1 MKHRPMGIIAV
12 SILATLAIATAPG
25 SHAQEEVGGRQ
36 ISTVTYDNQTLVS
49 PVLCRMA
56 DSIGLLA
63 LVKQAKTSRWW
74 YAEPSKRGWPLYGP
88 WVAFPYNPATGTFG
102 EGKQVLNDLAASLFG
117 HGSLRDPK
125 YHLAAGGS
133 KNLLFLVSEV
143 PIDGP
148 PSDIALAKLEVATAV
163 DSLTLKGWRSFRHN
177 ELRGGREEPYLSFF
191 LDSPDLLV
199 LPPSGRLLLAGNS
212 GEASL
217 WLTLSEDGGSTWHDL
232 QLLGPRYDS
241 GIAPLL
247 LRTAE
252 GLVLLYIDQTRPLSL
267 SELESKALHKKFFRG
282 THKMPGPIAVMRSPD
297 AASWATTMEGV
308 AGARDV
314 DSFAACVGPSGRLF
328 IVYSR
333 RDQQAGHLYLTTSA
347 ETGRTWSVPVQLTDG
362 AFVDAYPSVI
372 ATDGKLIVAF
382 TRFHLDGTQLLC
394 YTTVPIQ

>member
-1 MKHRPMGIIAV
+1 MKSA
-12 SILATLAIATAPG
+12 LAIVAAAVLVSLGSAPRLLGGSLPGVMATD
-25 SHAQEEVGGRQ
+25 V
-36 ISTVTYDNQTLVS
+36 STATYDSQTLVS
-49 PVLCRMA
+49 PVLYRGG
-56 DSIGLLA
+56 DGIGLLA
-63 LVKQAKTSRWW
+63 LIKQAKTSRWW
-74 YAEPSKRGWPLYGP
+74 RNDPSKRGWPLYGP

-102 EGKQVLNDLAASLFG
+102 QGKQVLNDLAASLFG

-148 PSDIALAKLEVATAV
+148 PSDIALAKLEVATAA

-328 IVYSR
+328 VVYSR
-333 RDQQAGHLYLTTSA
+333 RDQRAGHLYLATSA
-347 ETGRTWSVPVQLTDG
+347 DSGTNWSVPVQLTDG
-362 AFVDAYPSVI
+362 AFVDVYPSVI
-372 ATDGKLIVAF
+372 ASDGKLIVAF